1 MTIDKSMLQEKVG
14 KLSDAR
20 FNEILGGIYRVLNPA
35 ELSKSQIK

>member
-1 MTIDKSMLQEKVG
+1 MLQRRIG

-35 ELSKSQIK
+35 ELAKKQSD